1 MWNKAPW
8 SLEDFPVAKGKTVID
23 KLKDFE
29 EKDTLK
35 FMRFI
40 KHWPRLVE
48 YEMSV
53 YKRYLAKFCTN
64 ETKEWKIGEMW
75 SFEIDSKLGLLSG
88 FPPYFLVR

>member
-1 MWNKAPW
+1 MK
-8 SLEDFPVAKGKTVID
+8 KGKTVID

-40 KHWPRLVE
+40 KHWPKLVE

-53 YKRYLAKFCTN
+53 YKRYLAKFCIN